1 MSGSTFE
8 EISAAIGGNEK
19 APPAGEN
26 RGDGAKQRGDSTLDY
41 TGNGRSPQG
50 AEAMKIST
58 RDAWL
63 ARRLL
68 CGKHEPADM
77 ANASPGFRPVAE
89 RLAQA
94 TFEDKQRERD
104 FYKWLDDQ
112 PDDFIEDFQ
121 AAMRAREADPNGPP
135 PAEAEPGVMG
145 DDWPPLRLREAP
157 PAEPFPLDAFP
168 PSLARFAREVA
179 DSVRTAAD
187 IPALGMLTVA
197 GAAIGQ
203 SVQAYVDRGWTQP
216 ALLYAVAIA
225 RPGRGKTPALRYAVQ
240 PLSNIDKRLRA
251 ESRQAKADWEEARDK
266 AREGGPPP
274 GPEPPQLRAITK
286 DVTRE
291 SVAIILKD
299 NPRGVLR
306 FNDEALA
313 WVNSW
318 NQYKG
323 GKGTD
328 EQFEL
333 SLYDCDTLSVDRK
346 GGREGIYIEHPFSA
360 FLGGIQPKLV
370 HKLRGEGGTD
380 NGFHD
385 RIAFACPDTFPK
397 RIRTKGGVSEEAE
410 RAWAEAIERLHA
422 VPMRVIDDE
431 DVQPWYASL
440 RPEADDRFTA
450 WVEANGEAI
459 EQADDE
465 DREGMLAKAEGRL
478 IRLAL
483 ILSRLRL
490 ACDPSRPLLEGDRVP
505 PIELEDIEGAERLT
519 AYFINHADRVAVSLH
534 GGARSANASTVLRWI
549 KRHRKGEFREADVRN
564 HLRGFHGNPAALA
577 DALESLERDGAIRP
591 KPEPPIPG
599 KRGPKS
605 TPLYEVRPEL
615 L

>member
-1 MSGSTFE
+1 MSTSVFDGV
-8 EISAAIGGNEK
+8 SAAIGGNEK
-19 APPAGEN
+19 AP
-26 RGDGAKQRGDSTLDY
+26 RSGDASGGGASQRGDVGPMDSID
-41 TGNGRSPQG
+41 NGRSPQW
-50 AEAMKIST
+50 AEAMKTCT
-58 RDAWL
+58 RDAWV
-63 ARRLL
+63 AKRLL
-68 CGKHEPADM
+68 SDKQDASDLEI
-77 ANASPGFRPVAE
+77 ASPAFRGEAGKLAE
-89 RLAQA
+89 
-94 TFEDKQRERD
+94 TSFEDKQRERD
-104 FYKWLDDQ
+104 FYKWLDAQGDIFA
-112 PDDFIEDFQ
+112 DAFE
-121 AAMRAREADPNGPP
+121 AAMRAVDPQGPP
-135 PAEAEPGVMG
+135 PPADEPLATG
-145 DDWPPLRLREAP
+145 DEWPPLRLKEAP
-157 PAEPFPLDAFP
+157 KAEPFPLDVFP
-168 PSLARFAREVA
+168 PMLARFAQEVA

-251 ESRQAKADWEEARDK
+251 ESRQAKADWEEARDE

-291 SVAIILKD
+291 SVAIILKE

-306 FNDEALA
+306 FLDEALA

-410 RAWAEAIERLHA
+410 RAWSEAIERLHA

-564 HLRGFHGNPAALA
+564 HLRGFHGNPAALT

-591 KPEPPIPG
+591 KPEPSIPG